1 MAMTTKGPC
10 SVSRGLTLWQPM
22 AWAISDFTKRIE
34 NRPWKPWSVAKRIAI
49 HAGKTYKQDHAI
61 QIAYH
66 FNVVVPSKK
75 RIPLGAIV
83 AVADIVGGV
92 TESDDPWFSGPY
104 GWQLDN
110 VVKMPQPIEC
120 SGAQGL
126 WRLSPDVRLRVE
138 AQMRE
143 VLL

>member
-1 MAMTTKGPC
+1 MTTQGPC

-34 NRPWKPWSVAKRIAI
+34 NRPWQPWKAVRRVAI
-49 HAGKTYKQDHAI
+49 HAGKTYKNFHAL
-61 QIAYH
+61 QIRHH
-66 FNVVVPSKK
+66 FDAAVPSKQ

-83 AVADIVGGV
+83 AVADIVGCV

-110 VVKMPQPIEC
+110 VVKLPEPVEC
-120 SGAQGL
+120 RGAQGL
-126 WRLSPDVRLRVE
+126 WRLPPGVQLRVE